1 MRAEAV
7 HRLILN
13 VSMYSKMS
21 ITLAQD
27 KFVRFSAF
35 EDSDLKHYTVRAPNA
50 EQGQELYSQL
60 QDMVKLLSES
70 TSTNGAGEV

>member
-35 EDSDLKHYTVRAPNA
+35 EDSDLKHYTVRAPIA
-50 EQGQELYSQL
+50 EQGQEL
-60 QDMVKLLSES
+60 
-70 TSTNGAGEV
+70 